1 MSDENSGK
9 PLGGRDSLGESSQR
23 SPRPRSW
30 WGGVAAPSTRTPLPL
45 SAFGVGHN
53 KNPEHAVD
61 H

>member
-1 MSDENSGK
+1 MKTVENLWAAGT
-9 PLGGRDSLGESSQR
+9 PLGESSQR
-23 SPRPRSW
+23 SPRPHSW
-30 WGGVAAPSTRTPLPL
+30 WGGVAAPSPRTPLPL